1 VRILLDFYR
10 VVGVP
15 IQSTPEQIAQAYQ
28 DRSKQLPRKE
38 YSEQVV
44 LAQRKIL
51 DQAYSSLKD
60 PLIKDEY
67 DRQFLSLFQSNETN
81 TYKDKYK
88 VHPQSFPV
96 LEFDAENLVGVLAIL
111 QELGEYEQVLQL
123 GASSINSNVVDH
135 REDILFSMA
144 LAYLEL
150 SKENWRQKNYNQSLL
165 YAQLGLELLKKNQAF
180 PSLQQ
185 EIELELIKLLPY
197 RILDIYSQ
205 KPIQDSI
212 ERKQA
217 YELLHKLFAVI
228 QNFEGKKNNYL
239 GLDLNGFLSF
249 IEKLRPLLT
258 IDEQKKLFTT
268 ESTFFSSAGLYI
280 LVYALIAEGFSRKNA
295 DIIHSVFEKLAILR
309 EKQDVTVEISI
320 CLLLLGQEK
329 LALEEIKK
337 CKDITILSIL
347 EKHFENQEDLL
358 LGLCYYCKKW
368 LESEV
373 FPHFLDLV
381 DSKISLDEYFFDKNV
396 QGYIEHLDGNFSINN
411 LFPTA
416 PDGVSEMVNQRQ
428 QNYIS
433 AEYETSSRV
442 RPKRTTPNLSRFSTS
457 SPSIEADFS
466 SDSSTIS
473 TGNNR
478 KKRIKIKPRR
488 LLIVLSLFGFATGS
502 LIYSAHYI
510 HEQLLERNGSVISGL
525 EGDQLSIGLNQ
536 PIINESLYSPPA
548 QLNNQSAK
556 MLLQNWFKVKSN
568 ALGESH
574 ITASLNQV
582 LTQPILSI
590 WQQRAKDLKDSQDYK
605 IFTNE
610 VEIKSVKLISST
622 KAQIVAH
629 IKETSNYYH
638 DGKLNP
644 ENSYHDDALF
654 QYDLEKQ
661 GDSWLISN
669 SSILK
674 Q

>member
-1 VRILLDFYR
+1 
-10 VVGVP
+10 
-15 IQSTPEQIAQAYQ
+15 
-28 DRSKQLPRKE
+28 
-38 YSEQVV
+38 
-44 LAQRKIL
+44 
-51 DQAYSSLKD
+51 
-60 PLIKDEY
+60 
-67 DRQFLSLFQSNETN
+67 
-81 TYKDKYK
+81 
-88 VHPQSFPV
+88 
-96 LEFDAENLVGVLAIL
+96 
-111 QELGEYEQVLQL
+111 
-123 GASSINSNVVDH
+123 
-135 REDILFSMA
+135 
-144 LAYLEL
+144 
-150 SKENWRQKNYNQSLL
+150 
-165 YAQLGLELLKKNQAF
+165 
-180 PSLQQ
+180 
-185 EIELELIKLLPY
+185 
-197 RILDIYSQ
+197 
-205 KPIQDSI
+205 
-212 ERKQA
+212 
-217 YELLHKLFAVI
+217 
-228 QNFEGKKNNYL
+228 
-239 GLDLNGFLSF
+239 
-249 IEKLRPLLT
+249 
-258 IDEQKKLFTT
+258 
-268 ESTFFSSAGLYI
+268 
-280 LVYALIAEGFSRKNA
+280 
-295 DIIHSVFEKLAILR
+295 
-309 EKQDVTVEISI
+309 
-320 CLLLLGQEK
+320 
-329 LALEEIKK
+329 
-337 CKDITILSIL
+337 
-347 EKHFENQEDLL
+347 
-358 LGLCYYCKKW
+358 
-368 LESEV
+368 
-373 FPHFLDLV
+373 
-381 DSKISLDEYFFDKNV
+381 
-396 QGYIEHLDGNFSINN
+396 
-411 LFPTA
+411 
-416 PDGVSEMVNQRQ
+416 MVNQRQ